1 MSGIK
6 TFSNET
12 SERYAL
18 ALFELVNENSEVDA
32 VEASI
37 IFLLET
43 FKKNPEFQSFLKN
56 PTYQQE
62 AQSKIFIEISKIL
75 KLNKTLQNFL
85 QLIISKRRIY
95 FLDKILEKFV
105 KLNLKR
111 KGNIEALLISSKDLS
126 QDERNNI
133 NQEISK
139 AIKSNINFTYK
150 TDKSLISGVKIQLGS
165 LLIDTSVSNKL
176 KRIKQTMIEN

>member
-18 ALFELVNENSEVDA
+18 ALFELVNENSEVEA
-32 VEASI
+32 VETSI